1 MDVVTLAA
9 VGAVLA
15 ALAVFAGW
23 RGSRPPNPMKGPR
36 LVPWRGIMVFA
47 AAGAILIIAVLEKAA
62 GWSPR

>member
-1 MDVVTLAA
+1 MDVQTLVAI
-9 VGAVLA
+9 GAGLA

-23 RGSRPPNPMKGPR
+23 RGSRPPNPLKGPR

-47 AAGAILIIAVLEKAA
+47 AAGAILVIAILEKEA